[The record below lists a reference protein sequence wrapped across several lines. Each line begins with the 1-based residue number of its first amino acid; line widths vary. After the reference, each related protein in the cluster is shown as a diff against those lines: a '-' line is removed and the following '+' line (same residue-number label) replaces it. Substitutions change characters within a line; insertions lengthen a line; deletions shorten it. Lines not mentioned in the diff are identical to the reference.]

1 MILVS
6 ACLVGIN
13 CKYSGGNNFNQ
24 KIFDL
29 VKEGEAIP
37 ICPEQ
42 LGGLK
47 TPRKPVELK
56 VIDGKRYAI
65 DNEGNDVTENFE
77 RGAIE
82 VLKLAKSL
90 NINKAILQ
98 PRSLSCGVN
107 KIYSGNFDNK
117 LTDYEL
123 EQFPLFFDIANAM
136 GMLQISHL
144 NTLGESSEEDKFWYD
159 ESEKGLKFSDK
170 EFWKDIC
177 VKEEKKIIFDC
188 KEKRYV

>member
-13 CKYSGGNNFNQ
+13 CKYSGGNNYNQ

-29 VKEGEAIP
+29 VKEGKAIP

-42 LGGLK
+42 LGGLN

-56 VIDGKRYAI
+56 VINGKRYAI
-65 DNEGNDVTENFE
+65 DNEGNDLTENFE
-77 RGAIE
+77 RGALE
-82 VLKLAKSL
+82 VLNLAKNL

-98 PRSLSCGVN
+98 PRSPSCGVN

-117 LTDYEL
+117 LVDGNGILTEL
-123 EQFPLFFDIANAM
+123 
-136 GMLQISHL
+136 
-144 NTLGESSEEDKFWYD
+144 
-159 ESEKGLKFSDK
+159 LKQNGIDVLTPN
-170 EFWKDIC
+170 EI
-177 VKEEKKIIFDC
+177 
-188 KEKRYV
+188 

>member
-13 CKYSGGNNFNQ
+13 CKYSGGNNYNQ

-29 VKEGEAIP
+29 VKEGKAIP

-42 LGGLK
+42 LGGLN

-56 VIDGKRYAI
+56 VINGKRYAI
-65 DNEGNDVTENFE
+65 DNEGNDLTENFE
-77 RGAIE
+77 RGALE
-82 VLKLAKSL
+82 VLNLAKTL

-98 PRSLSCGVN
+98 PRSPSCGVN

-117 LTDYEL
+117 LVDGNGILAEL
-123 EQFPLFFDIANAM
+123 
-136 GMLQISHL
+136 
-144 NTLGESSEEDKFWYD
+144 
-159 ESEKGLKFSDK
+159 LKQNGIDVLTPN
-170 EFWKDIC
+170 EI
-177 VKEEKKIIFDC
+177 
-188 KEKRYV
+188 

>member
-13 CKYSGGNNFNQ
+13 CKYSGGNNYNQ

-29 VKEGEAIP
+29 VKEGKAIP

-42 LGGLK
+42 LGGLN

-56 VIDGKRYAI
+56 VINGKRYAI
-65 DNEGNDVTENFE
+65 DNEGNDFTENFE
-77 RGAIE
+77 RGALE
-82 VLKLAKSL
+82 VLNLAKNL

-98 PRSLSCGVN
+98 PRSPSCGVN

-117 LTDYEL
+117 LVDGNGILAEL
-123 EQFPLFFDIANAM
+123 LKQNGID
-136 GMLQISHL
+136 
-144 NTLGESSEEDKFWYD
+144 TLTPNE
-159 ESEKGLKFSDK
+159 
-170 EFWKDIC
+170 I
-177 VKEEKKIIFDC
+177 
-188 KEKRYV
+188 

>member
-13 CKYSGGNNFNQ
+13 CKYSGGNNYNQ

-29 VKEGEAIP
+29 VKEGKAIP

-42 LGGLK
+42 LGGLN

-56 VIDGKRYAI
+56 VINGKRYAI
-65 DNEGNDVTENFE
+65 DNEGKDFTENFE
-77 RGAIE
+77 RGALE
-82 VLKLAKSL
+82 VLKLAKNL

-98 PRSLSCGVN
+98 PRSPSCGVN

-117 LTDYEL
+117 LVDGNGILAEL
-123 EQFPLFFDIANAM
+123 LKQNGIDVLTPNDI
-136 GMLQISHL
+136 
-144 NTLGESSEEDKFWYD
+144 
-159 ESEKGLKFSDK
+159 
-170 EFWKDIC
+170 
-177 VKEEKKIIFDC
+177 
-188 KEKRYV
+188 

>member
-29 VKEGEAIP
+29 VKEGKAIP

-82 VLKLAKSL
+82 VLKLAKNL

-98 PRSLSCGVN
+98 PRSPSCGVN

-117 LTDYEL
+117 LIDGNGILADLLIENGIEVFT
-123 EQFPLFFDIANAM
+123 P
-136 GMLQISHL
+136 
-144 NTLGESSEEDKFWYD
+144 D
-159 ESEKGLKFSDK
+159 E
-170 EFWKDIC
+170 I
-177 VKEEKKIIFDC
+177 
-188 KEKRYV
+188 

>member
-13 CKYSGGNNFNQ
+13 CKYSGGNNYKQ

-29 VKEGEAIP
+29 VKEGKAIP

-42 LGGLK
+42 LGGLN

-56 VIDGKRYAI
+56 VINGKRHAI
-65 DNEGNDVTENFE
+65 DNEGNDLTENFE
-77 RGAIE
+77 RGALE
-82 VLKLAKSL
+82 VLNLAKNL

-98 PRSLSCGVN
+98 PRSPSCGVN

-117 LTDYEL
+117 LVDGNGILAEL
-123 EQFPLFFDIANAM
+123 
-136 GMLQISHL
+136 
-144 NTLGESSEEDKFWYD
+144 
-159 ESEKGLKFSDK
+159 LKQNGIDVLTPN
-170 EFWKDIC
+170 EI
-177 VKEEKKIIFDC
+177 
-188 KEKRYV
+188 

>member
-13 CKYSGGNNFNQ
+13 CKYSGGNNYNQ

-29 VKEGEAIP
+29 VKEGKAIP

-42 LGGLK
+42 LGGLN

-56 VIDGKRYAI
+56 VINGKRYAI

-77 RGAIE
+77 RGALE
-82 VLKLAKSL
+82 VLNLAKNL
-90 NINKAILQ
+90 NISKAILQ
-98 PRSLSCGVN
+98 PRSPSCGVN

-117 LTDYEL
+117 LVDGNGILAEL
-123 EQFPLFFDIANAM
+123 
-136 GMLQISHL
+136 
-144 NTLGESSEEDKFWYD
+144 
-159 ESEKGLKFSDK
+159 LKQNGIDVLTPN
-170 EFWKDIC
+170 EI
-177 VKEEKKIIFDC
+177 
-188 KEKRYV
+188 

>member
-13 CKYSGGNNFNQ
+13 CKYSGGNNYNQ

-29 VKEGEAIP
+29 VKEGKAIP

-42 LGGLK
+42 LGGLN

-56 VIDGKRYAI
+56 VINGKRYAI
-65 DNEGNDVTENFE
+65 DNEGNNLTENFE
-77 RGAIE
+77 RGALE
-82 VLKLAKSL
+82 VLNLAKNL

-98 PRSLSCGVN
+98 PRSPSCGVN

-117 LTDYEL
+117 LVDGNGILAEL
-123 EQFPLFFDIANAM
+123 LKQNGIDVLTPNDI
-136 GMLQISHL
+136 
-144 NTLGESSEEDKFWYD
+144 
-159 ESEKGLKFSDK
+159 
-170 EFWKDIC
+170 
-177 VKEEKKIIFDC
+177 
-188 KEKRYV
+188 

>member
-13 CKYSGGNNFNQ
+13 CKYSGGNNYNQ

-29 VKEGEAIP
+29 VKEGKAIP

-42 LGGLK
+42 LGGLN

-56 VIDGKRYAI
+56 VINGKRYAI
-65 DNEGNDVTENFE
+65 DNEGNDLTENFE
-77 RGAIE
+77 RGALE
-82 VLKLAKSL
+82 VLNLAKDL

-98 PRSLSCGVN
+98 PRSPSCGVN

-117 LTDYEL
+117 LVDGNGILAEL
-123 EQFPLFFDIANAM
+123 
-136 GMLQISHL
+136 
-144 NTLGESSEEDKFWYD
+144 
-159 ESEKGLKFSDK
+159 LKQNGIDVLTPN
-170 EFWKDIC
+170 EI
-177 VKEEKKIIFDC
+177 
-188 KEKRYV
+188 